1 MMRWAT
7 LVGVLLIAGVVRGSA
22 QGTTATGTPGRASQ
36 AAPAKQGPSVSCA
49 AELGT
54 GVRTHR
60 QFCDVLIAADK
71 ADSIAITIPDHR
83 GTATLD
89 FDLHNRYDLPAP
101 GATPAQMYSEHE
113 ALVAVVGTAG
123 KVIDHAAVRDEFRS
137 LASLYDRLG
146 GGTAAGGSKNVAP
159 GPAQAVKI
167 TIPANITS
175 VGVVGVRVTV
185 TALAGTQ
192 VFDAPGRAIAIA
204 SNFRVEYTP
213 R

>member
-7 LVGVLLIAGVVRGSA
+7 IVGVLLIAGVVRGAA
-22 QGTTATGTPGRASQ
+22 QGTTATGAPGRASQ
-36 AAPAKQGPSVSCA
+36 AARQGPSVACA

-54 GVRTHR
+54 GIKTHR
-60 QFCDVLIAADK
+60 QFCDVLIATDK

-101 GATPAQMYSEHE
+101 GATAAQIYSERE
-113 ALVAVVGTAG
+113 ALVAVVGTGG

-137 LASLYDRLG
+137 LASLFDRLG
-146 GGTAAGGSKNVAP
+146 GGTAAGGAKNVAP
-159 GPAQAVKI
+159 GPAQSVRI